1 MNFGRITMA
10 AMLCAGLASA
20 SLAALSST
28 FTDWV
33 KGPVQYIMTPAEAA
47 VWNQLTTDDQA
58 QQFVDLFWARR
69 DPTPSTP
76 QNEFREAFEARVK
89 YADDHFVRGHTRGA
103 MTDQGKIFVLLG
115 PPSRPVQQSGS
126 AGRMAPRPEA
136 GDVDQSPNLSVT
148 PDLAKQVWFYDDARN
163 AELKKIGVHS
173 AEFNFASEHGSGPW
187 TLEHGSRTDVGSTV
201 QKLAQASI
209 ISPNLTSV
217 PSFEQRRPASQPPA
231 PVTAPTAGAE
241 TAVMKTAALQ
251 AAVADAFSGK
261 TDPKKATVTYAELV
275 APSGDYYVPLEL
287 YVPAS
292 AGLTADAADT
302 IFGQVRDASGTVV
315 STFEEPARL
324 TASKNDFFVDKTI
337 NLGTGDYKAVVGLAK
352 AGQPVLVTTLPLV
365 LKKVEKDAV
374 GTSKLILWNHTYE
387 LSEAAPV
394 KSPFAF
400 GKLKIVP
407 KADMVFGNK
416 DELGYF
422 IEVHN
427 PGIDPVANLPKLQ
440 MKLELSGTT
449 AAGKAVPPLTAPLSD
464 PNPLPLAG
472 APGAGQYAVIGS
484 LPLGDLKTP
493 LPAGDYIL
501 KVKLIDTI
509 TKQIYNIDQKFKL
522 TS

>member
-1 MNFGRITMA
+1 MKLGRITMA
-10 AMLCAGLASA
+10 AMLCTGLASA
-20 SLAALSST
+20 SFAALSST
-28 FTDWV
+28 FSDWA
-33 KGPVQYIMTPAEAA
+33 KGPVQYVMTPAEAA
-47 VWNQLTTDDQA
+47 IWNQLTTDDQA
-58 QQFVDLFWARR
+58 QQFVDLFWAKR

-76 QNEFREAFEARVK
+76 QNEFREEYDARVK

-103 MTDQGKIFVLLG
+103 MTDLGKIFILLG
-115 PPSRPVQQSGS
+115 PPSRPIQRSTADAALGGQMSQPQREIQS
-126 AGRMAPRPEA
+126 AT
-136 GDVDQSPNLSVT
+136 PNLSR
-148 PDLAKQVWFYDDARN
+148 QVWLYDDN
-163 AELKKIGVHS
+163 KSAELKKIGLRS
-173 AEFNFASEHGSGPW
+173 AEFDFTDQFGSGQW
-187 TLEHGSRTDVGSTV
+187 TLEHGKTDITSTIR
-201 QKLAQASI
+201 QLAQASI
-209 ISPNLTSV
+209 VSPTLTSI
-217 PSFEQRRPASQPPA
+217 PAFEQRRPASQPPA
-231 PVTAPTAGAE
+231 PVAAPAAGAE
-241 TAVMKTAALQ
+241 VTGVKTASLQ
-251 AAVADAFSGK
+251 AAVTGAFGGK
-261 TDPKKATVTYAELV
+261 TEPKQATVTYAEFV
-275 APSGDYYVPLEL
+275 APDGDYYVPLEL

-302 IFGQVRDASGTVV
+302 IFGQVQDANGKVV

-337 NLGTGDYKAVVGLAK
+337 SLGTGEYKAVVGLAK
-352 AGQPVLVTTLPLV
+352 AGQPILVTTIPLV
-365 LKKVEKDAV
+365 LKKVEKDEV

-440 MKLELSGTT
+440 MKLELTGTT
-449 AAGKAVPPLTAPLSD
+449 TAGKPVPPMTAPLSD

-484 LPLGDLKTP
+484 LPLGELKTP
-493 LPAGDYIL
+493 LPAGDYTL

-509 TKQIYNIDQKFKL
+509 TKQTYNIDQKFKL

>member
-1 MNFGRITMA
+1 MKFGRITMA

-20 SLAALSST
+20 SFAALSST
-28 FTDWV
+28 FSDWA
-33 KGPVQYIMTPAEAA
+33 KGPVQYVMTPAEAA
-47 VWNQLTTDDQA
+47 IWNQLTTDDQA
-58 QQFVDLFWARR
+58 QQFVDLFWAKR

-76 QNEFREAFEARVK
+76 QNEFREAFEERVK
-89 YADDHFVRGHTRGA
+89 YADDHFKQGRTRGA
-103 MTDQGKIFVLLG
+103 MTDLGKIFIVLG
-115 PPSRPVQQSGS
+115 PPTQPVQRSRPDISVGGS
-126 AGRMAPRPEA
+126 I
-136 GDVDQSPNLSVT
+136 DQSRGTGTTVQSAT
-148 PDLAKQVWFYDDARN
+148 PDVSRQMWVYDDSKS
-163 AELKKIGVHS
+163 AELKKIGMRT
-173 AEFNFASEHGSGPW
+173 AEFDFADQYGNGQWTVEHGK
-187 TLEHGSRTDVGSTV
+187 TDVKSTV

-209 ISPNLTSV
+209 VSPGLTSV
-217 PSFEQRRPASQPPA
+217 PTFEQRRPASQPPA
-231 PVTAPTAGAE
+231 PVVAPAAAAE
-241 TAVMKTAALQ
+241 VGGVRTPALQ
-251 AAVADAFSGK
+251 AAVAGAFSGK
-261 TDPKKATVTYAELV
+261 TDAKKATVTYAELV
-275 APSGDYYVPLEL
+275 APSGDYYVPLEI

-302 IFGQVRDASGTVV
+302 IFGQVQDANGTVV

-337 NLGTGDYKAVVGLAK
+337 NLGTGEYKAVVGLAK
-352 AGQPVLVTTLPLV
+352 TGHPILVTTIPLV
-365 LKKVEKDAV
+365 LKKVEKDEV

-440 MKLELSGTT
+440 MKLELIGTT
-449 AAGKAVPPLTAPLSD
+449 TAGKPVPPMTAPLSD
-464 PNPLPLAG
+464 PIPLPLAG

-493 LPAGDYIL
+493 LPAGDYTL

-509 TKQIYNIDQKFKL
+509 TKQTYNIDQKFKL